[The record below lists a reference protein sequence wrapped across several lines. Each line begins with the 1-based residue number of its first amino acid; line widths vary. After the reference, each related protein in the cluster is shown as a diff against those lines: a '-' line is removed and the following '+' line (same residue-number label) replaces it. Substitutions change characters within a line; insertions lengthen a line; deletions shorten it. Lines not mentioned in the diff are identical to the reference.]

1 MKKIFAKEMAALAV
15 LALAF
20 TGCNTAFDGTNA
32 NFSEK
37 ESEYTEISGATA
49 SFTGANKLG
58 DITCTINGF
67 DNGTIAK
74 NNNKNVVEVTITS
87 FSKIDLESADKAI
100 HFQHLTNNQT
110 SGYYP
115 IRGADLPKTRI
126 DVSETITQAPVTPVT
141 YETTTKTIITYEV
154 NGTGVTTD
162 KVALFV
168 DAKEL
173 KTKGGSAVLALDRN
187 TIRGEESDSYIK
199 YLKANGETAIKGEER
214 FCQSY
219 FPIYFPSQNYGVNYV
234 ELKNESGN
242 LTGEYRFTIM
252 ANNKSPLHI
261 GDDYESELA
270 AKLHDAVVIQ
280 YRKPGSRTYEEKKL
294 TWTYHDAASTSPA
307 TNPYAAH
314 SYTANTT
321 FDEIGTVWRA
331 VITIPDDIV
340 APAWYKDV
348 YGHPAI
354 VYSAG
359 NGVGATLQI
368 GANEIYPD
376 TYPEPDPEPDPKT
389 YTLFKTVPS
398 YIVVSL
404 SEATEGTDKTS
415 SYVPASYTKA
425 DIETAQASFFG
436 VQPSDNW
443 FQVSTTGT
451 AELDPDAAKDFIV
464 VDENNKK
471 IAADVDV
478 ITYSYNDGD
487 ARDGKVKGVKVTVTD
502 VSYRKKLDGLKVC
515 VGEGTKIKENKMYPS
530 QLKFGQWK
538 DVADDDASGY
548 VQIYPTN

>member
-1 MKKIFAKEMAALAV
+1 MKKNIAKELAALAV

-58 DITCTINGF
+58 NIECTDSI
-67 DNGTIAK
+67 DK
-74 NNNKNVVEVTITS
+74 NNNKNVVKVTITS

-100 HFQHLTNNQT
+100 HFQQLKNNLT

-115 IRGADLPKTRI
+115 IRGADLQKTRI
-126 DVSETITQAPVTPVT
+126 DV
-141 YETTTKTIITYEV
+141 YESNGSGTVKTDITYEV

-173 KTKGGSAVLALDRN
+173 KTKGGSAVLARDGN
-187 TIRGEESDSYIK
+187 TIRGEESDSFIK
-199 YLKANGETAIKGEER
+199 YLTADGTTAITGTENFR
-214 FCQSY
+214 
-219 FPIYFPSQNYGVNYV
+219 PIYTPVYFPSDVSVDGVDYV
-234 ELKNESGN
+234 ELKDESSKA
-242 LTGEYRFTIM
+242 TGVYRFTIY
-252 ANNKSPLHI
+252 ANNKKNYFQT
-261 GDDYESELA
+261 GAADDYESKLA
-270 AKLHDAVVIQ
+270 AKLNDAVVIQ

-294 TWTYHDAASTSPA
+294 SWTYHDAASTSPA
-307 TNPYAAH
+307 TNPYPEN
-314 SYTANTT
+314 SYTADTT

-331 VITIPDDIV
+331 CVTNVDGLV
-340 APAWYKDV
+340 APEWYKDA

-359 NGVGATLQI
+359 QGVGATRQI
-368 GANEIYPD
+368 GVNE
-376 TYPEPDPEPDPKT
+376 TYK
-389 YTLFKTVPS
+389 LHKTVPS
-398 YIVVSL
+398 YIVVDITD
-404 SEATEGTDKTS
+404 ATTGSDITS
-415 SYVPASYTKA
+415 SYVPKSYAKD
-425 DIETAQASFFG
+425 DIRAAQASFFT
-436 VQPSDNW
+436 
-443 FQVSTTGT
+443 VSTINNNSFKVETKGD
-451 AELDPDAAKDFIV
+451 AELDPAAAKDFIV
-464 VDENNKK
+464 VDTNNKK

-478 ITYSYNDGD
+478 LTFSYNDGT
-487 ARDGKVKGVKVTVTD
+487 AISGKVKGVKITVTD
-502 VSYRKKLDGLKVC
+502 VRYRNDVSDLKVC

-530 QLKFGQWK
+530 QLIFGQWK

>member
-1 MKKIFAKEMAALAV
+1 MKKIFAKELAALAV

-49 SFTGANKLG
+49 SFTGDNKRG
-58 DITCTINGF
+58 KIECIGSID
-67 DNGTIAK
+67 K
-74 NNNKNVVEVTITS
+74 NNNKNVIAVTITS

-100 HFQHLTNNQT
+100 HFQQLKNNPT

-126 DVSETITQAPVTPVT
+126 GVDEGTGTGTF
-141 YETTTKTIITYEV
+141 ETTIAYEV

-173 KTKGGSAVLALDRN
+173 KTKGGSAVLALDGN
-187 TIRGEESDSYIK
+187 TIRGEESDSCIK
-199 YLKANGETAIKGEER
+199 YLEANGVTAITGVLEN
-214 FCQSY
+214 FCPKY
-219 FPIYFPSQNYGVNYV
+219 FPINVLNVYKEELHDASGKLTGVYRFKIKASD
-234 ELKNESGN
+234 KNEYYPNSADENWESG
-242 LTGEYRFTIM
+242 
-252 ANNKSPLHI
+252 
-261 GDDYESELA
+261 LA
-270 AKLHDAVVIQ
+270 AKLNDAVVIQ
-280 YRKPGSRTYEEKKL
+280 YRTPGSRTYEEKKL
-294 TWTYHDAASTSPA
+294 TWIYRDADSTSPA
-307 TNPYAAH
+307 TDPYLAH
-314 SYTANTT
+314 YYTADTT

-340 APAWYKDV
+340 TPAWYKDV

-354 VYSAG
+354 VYSEVL
-359 NGVGATLQI
+359 NMGVGAKI
-368 GANEIYPD
+368 IIVSDE
-376 TYPEPDPEPDPKT
+376 T

-398 YIVVSL
+398 YIVVD
-404 SEATEGTDKTS
+404 GTDATTGSDATSNYAPTSIGKDYIKT
-415 SYVPASYTKA
+415 K
-425 DIETAQASFFG
+425 QASFFD

-443 FQVSTTGT
+443 FQVLTKTGV
-451 AELDPDAAKDFIV
+451 ELDPDAAKDFIV
-464 VDENNKK
+464 VDANNKK

-478 ITYSYNDGD
+478 ITYSYNDGNENN
-487 ARDGKVKGVKVTVTD
+487 GKVKYVKVTVTD
-502 VSYRKKLDGLKVC
+502 VCYRNNLYNLKVC
-515 VGEGTKIKENKMYPS
+515 VGEGTKITENKKYPS

>member
-1 MKKIFAKEMAALAV
+1 MKKIFAKELAALAV

-49 SFTGANKLG
+49 SFTGDNKLG
-58 DITCTINGF
+58 KIECTDWIY
-67 DNGTIAK
+67 K
-74 NNNKNVVEVTITS
+74 NNNKNVVKVTITS

-115 IRGADLPKTRI
+115 IRGADLQKTRI
-126 DVSETITQAPVTPVT
+126 AVNEPNSSGTV
-141 YETTTKTIITYEV
+141 ETTIAYEV

-173 KTKGGSAVLALDRN
+173 KTKGGSAVLALDGN
-187 TIRGEESDSYIK
+187 TIRGEESDSFIK
-199 YLKANGETAIKGEER
+199 YLDADGETAITGTENFR
-214 FCQSY
+214 
-219 FPIYFPSQNYGVNYV
+219 PIYTPVYFPSDVSVDGVDYV
-234 ELKNESGN
+234 ELKDESSKA
-242 LTGEYRFTIM
+242 TGVYRFTIY
-252 ANNKSPLHI
+252 ANNKKNYFQT
-261 GDDYESELA
+261 GAADDYESKLA
-270 AKLHDAVVIQ
+270 AKLNDAVVIQ

-294 TWTYHDAASTSPA
+294 SWTYHDAASTSPA
-307 TNPYAAH
+307 TNPYPEN
-314 SYTANTT
+314 SYTADTT

-331 VITIPDDIV
+331 CVTNVDGLV
-340 APAWYKDV
+340 APEWYKDA

-359 NGVGATLQI
+359 QGVGATRQI
-368 GANEIYPD
+368 GVNE
-376 TYPEPDPEPDPKT
+376 TYK
-389 YTLFKTVPS
+389 LHKTVPS
-398 YIVVSL
+398 YIVVNSTA
-404 SEATEGTDKTS
+404 ATTGPDATS
-415 SYVPASYTKA
+415 NYAPTSIGKD
-425 DIETAQASFFG
+425 DIKTAQASFFQ
-436 VQPSDNW
+436 VQPSDNL

-451 AELDPDAAKDFIV
+451 AELDPVAAKDFIV
-464 VDENNKK
+464 VDTNNKK

-478 ITYSYNDGD
+478 LTFSYNDGT
-487 ARDGKVKGVKVTVTD
+487 AISGKVKGVKITVTD
-502 VSYRKKLDGLKVC
+502 VRYRNDVSDLKVC

-530 QLKFGQWK
+530 QLIFGQWK

>member
-49 SFTGANKLG
+49 SFTDANKLG
-58 DITCTINGF
+58 DITCTINGS
-67 DNGTIAK
+67 DTGTIAK

-126 DVSETITQAPVTPVT
+126 DVSETITQAPVT

-199 YLKANGETAIKGEER
+199 YLKANGETAIEGEER
-214 FCQSY
+214 FCQPY
-219 FPIYFPSQNYGVNYV
+219 FPIYFPSQNHEVNYV

-252 ANNKSPLHI
+252 ASNKSPLYI

-307 TNPYAAH
+307 TDPYAAH
-314 SYTANTT
+314 SYTADTT
-321 FDEIGTVWRA
+321 FDEIGTEWRA

-376 TYPEPDPEPDPKT
+376 TYPEPDPKT

-398 YIVVSL
+398 YIVVSR

-415 SYVPASYTKA
+415 SYVPASYTEAHIRTEQKK
-425 DIETAQASFFG
+425 FFSVDKG
-436 VQPSDNW
+436 YDCNW
-443 FQVSTTGT
+443 FKVSTTGT
-451 AELDPDAAKDFIV
+451 AELDPAAAKDFIV

-487 ARDGKVKGVKVTVTD
+487 ARDGKVDYVKVTVTD

-515 VGEGTKIKENKMYPS
+515 VGEGTKIKENKTYPNQKS
-530 QLKFGQWK
+530 FGLWK
-538 DVADDDASGY
+538 DVADDDYAGY
-548 VQIYPTN
+548 VALN